1 MFNRG
6 NRGGSGF
13 KEVTVQQA
21 QEMLDKGEAVLIDVR
36 EPAEYAE
43 VHAKNARLMPLSTFP
58 QHLGEIPQDK
68 EVLLICRSGGRS
80 AQASMIATQAGL
92 KGINNVQGGT
102 LGWVQ
107 AKLPTE
113 KGS

>member
-6 NRGGSGF
+6 NQGGF

-21 QEMLDKGEAVLIDVR
+21 QEMLNGGDAVLIDVR
-36 EPAEYAE
+36 EPNEFTE
-43 VHAKNARLMPLSTFP
+43 VHAKDARLMPLSTFP
-58 QHLGEIPQDK
+58 RHLSEIPQDK
-68 EVLLICRSGGRS
+68 DVLLICRSGGRS
-80 AQASMIATQAGL
+80 GQASMIATQAGL
-92 KGINNVQGGT
+92 KRIHNVQGGT
-102 LGWVQ
+102 LAWVQ

>member
-1 MFNRG
+1 MMNRPG
-6 NRGGSGF
+6 QGSGL

-21 QEMLDKGEAVLIDVR
+21 REMLDQGEAVLIDVR
-36 EPAEYAE
+36 EPYEYRE
-43 VHAKNARLMPLSTFP
+43 IHAKNATLMPLSTFG
-58 QHLGEIPQDK
+58 QHVQEIPQDK
-68 EVLLICRSGGRS
+68 DVLLICRSGGRS
-80 AQASMIATQAGL
+80 AQAGMFALQNGFKRIY
-92 KGINNVQGGT
+92 NVQGGT